1 MWKTVIILVLVY
13 LIIKNLSSD
22 KATSK
27 NKEKTKVKGK
37 KNNNKV
43 EHYREKGL
51 DDKDISI
58 FRETM
63 KEARDHIKYWEEEI
77 SRDEKLVIIEEETQG
92 LFASKKTFQAIVEEP
107 AMMTKEDTFLY
118 RDLPN
123 MTTLVKKYRQLS
135 AVKPV
140 SQEVKL
146 ELAERLHY
154 IMKLSEKISKNYQA
168 SLIDDVD
175 DIKYSLR
182 EEEIHE

>member
-1 MWKTVIILVLVY
+1 MWKAIIILVLIY

-22 KATSK
+22 KTWDKHTTKTNKKNKATSK
-27 NKEKTKVKGK
+27 L
-37 KNNNKV
+37 

-58 FRETM
+58 FRGTM
-63 KEARDHIKYWEEEI
+63 KETRDYIKYWEEEI
-77 SRDEKLVIIEEETQG
+77 SNDEKLMVIEDETQG

-107 AMMTKEDTFLY
+107 SMMTKEDTFLY
-118 RDLPN
+118 KDLPN
-123 MTTLVKKYRQLS
+123 MATLVKKYRELS

-140 SQEVKL
+140 TQEVKL

-168 SLIDDVD
+168 SLIDDLE
-175 DIKYSLR
+175 DIKHSLR
-182 EEEIHE
+182 EEEETYE